1 MTRIMI
7 AEDNTSVFSCYQKF
21 LSKDESVKI
30 IGYAKDGKTAVTMY
44 KEKNPDI
51 LLLDLRLPKKNGL
64 QIIEDLSEY
73 ESTKY
78 KCNVIII
85 SGDTRLRK
93 KLLETKK
100 VYAIIPKP
108 INFNVLSRTIN
119 DFKQEQILSEFP
131 EQKCI
136 SLLLELK
143 IKPFSKSGKLLT
155 DIIKLSYCDIEIL
168 ENMNDVYLVM
178 SRKKS
183 CKPERIRSSLRS
195 IIRTVNRFATYQTLQ
210 SIFLIKSYDINNV
223 LSPYQFVNGLVSYLK
238 SEY

>member
-1 MTRIMI
+1 MTKIMI

-30 IGYAKDGKTAVTMY
+30 VGYAKDGKTAVTMY

-64 QIIEDLSEY
+64 QIINDLSEY

-155 DIIKLSYCDIEIL
+155 DIIKLSYCNIELL

-210 SIFLIKSYDINNV
+210 TIFLIKSNDINNV

-238 SEY
+238 NA

>member
-1 MTRIMI
+1 MTKIMI

-64 QIIEDLSEY
+64 QIINDLSEY

-100 VYAIIPKP
+100 VYAIISKP
-108 INFNVLSRTIN
+108 INFNVLSRAIN

-143 IKPFSKSGKLLT
+143 IKPFSKSGKLLI
-155 DIIKLSYCDIEIL
+155 DIIKLSYCDIELL

-183 CKPERIRSSLRS
+183 CKPEKIRSSLRS
-195 IIRTVNRFATYQTLQ
+195 IIRTVNRFSTYQTLQ
-210 SIFLIKSYDINNV
+210 SIFQIKSYDINNV

-238 SEY
+238 NE

>member
-1 MTRIMI
+1 MTKIMI

-30 IGYAKDGKTAVTMY
+30 VGYAKDGKTAVTMY

-64 QIIEDLSEY
+64 QIINDLSEY

-155 DIIKLSYCDIEIL
+155 DIIKLSYCNIELL
-168 ENMNDVYLVM
+168 ENMNDVY
-178 SRKKS
+178 
-183 CKPERIRSSLRS
+183 
-195 IIRTVNRFATYQTLQ
+195 
-210 SIFLIKSYDINNV
+210 FLI
-223 LSPYQFVNGLVSYLK
+223 F
-238 SEY
+238 

>member
-1 MTRIMI
+1 MTKIMI

-30 IGYAKDGKTAVTMY
+30 VGYAKDGKTAVTMY

-64 QIIEDLSEY
+64 QIINDLSEY

-155 DIIKLSYCDIEIL
+155 DIIKLSYCNIELL

-210 SIFLIKSYDINNV
+210 SIFLIKSNDINNI
-223 LSPYQFVNGLVSYLK
+223 LSPYQFINGLVSYLK
-238 SEY
+238 SE

>member
-30 IGYAKDGKTAVTMY
+30 VGYAKDGKTAVTMY

-119 DFKQEQILSEFP
+119 NFKQEQILSEFP

-155 DIIKLSYCDIEIL
+155 DIIKLSYCDIELL

-183 CKPERIRSSLRS
+183 CNPEKIRSSLRS

-238 SEY
+238 NEY